1 MSRNLSVVYMGKL
14 SMDKYGRQTI
24 VPAGSDWVN
33 VVPFENYKH
42 EGDSETLRE
51 IERYW
56 LQLRGSFLLPQSGN
70 LKAEDLKPYL
80 SNIFIADK
88 IAPGLVQIKTAGPG
102 ISASLGMDPRGM
114 PLSAL
119 FWAQARG
126 PLASAVHATLDTP
139 EVTRLSLHAAT
150 NPLMPAIA
158 AKMLLLPLLNNQPEP
173 NRIFGVLTCSCSK
186 TNDRPRFEITKTQSY
201 PLDLTLNTPTIC
213 ERVTVNT
220 GRYQSTLGTPN
231 DQNHRSNPNTDR
243 NIILL
248 KSPIDKA

>member
-1 MSRNLSVVYMGKL
+1 MDKF

-24 VPAGSDWVN
+24 VPAGSDQVN
-33 VVPFENYKH
+33 VVPFKNYKR

-56 LQLRGSFLLPQSGN
+56 QQLRGSFLLPQSGN

-88 IAPGLVQIKTAGPG
+88 IAPGLVQIKTAVTG
-102 ISASLGMDPRGM
+102 ISANLGMDPWGM

-119 FWAQARG
+119 FRAQARG

-139 EVTRLSLHAAT
+139 ELTRLTLHAAT

-158 AKMLLLPLLNNQPEP
+158 AKMLLLPLLDNQSEP
-173 NRIFGVLTCSCSK
+173 NRIFGVLTCSFSK
-186 TNDRPRFEITKTQSY
+186 TSDRLRFEIAKTQSY
-201 PLDLTLNTPTIC
+201 PIDLTFNTPTTC
-213 ERVTVNT
+213 ERATVNT
-220 GRYQSTLGTPN
+220 GRYQSASGTAN

-243 NIILL
+243 NIIHF
-248 KSPIDKA
+248 KSPIDRA

>member
-1 MSRNLSVVYMGKL
+1 MDKF

-24 VPAGSDWVN
+24 VPAGSDRVN
-33 VVPFENYKH
+33 VVPFKNYKR

-56 LQLRGSFLLPQSGN
+56 QQLRGSFLLPQSGN

-88 IAPGLVQIKTAGPG
+88 IAPGLVQIKTAGTG
-102 ISASLGMDPRGM
+102 ISARLGMDLRGM

-119 FWAQARG
+119 FRAQARG
-126 PLASAVHATLDTP
+126 SLASAVHATLDTP
-139 EVTRLSLHAAT
+139 EVTRLTLHAAT

-158 AKMLLLPLLNNQPEP
+158 AKMLLLPLLDNQPEP
-173 NRIFGVLTCSCSK
+173 NRIFGVLTCSCSR
-186 TNDRPRFEITKTQSY
+186 TNDRPRFEIAKTHSY
-201 PLDLTLNTPTIC
+201 PLDLTLDTPKTC

-220 GRYQSTLGTPN
+220 GRYQSASGTPN
-231 DQNHRSNPNTDR
+231 DQQHRSNPNTDR
-243 NIILL
+243 NIIHF
-248 KSPIDKA
+248 KSPTDRA

>member
-1 MSRNLSVVYMGKL
+1 MDKF

-24 VPAGSDWVN
+24 VPAGSDRVN
-33 VVPFENYKH
+33 VVPFKNYKR

-56 LQLRGSFLLPQSGN
+56 QQLRGSFLLPQSGN

-88 IAPGLVQIKTAGPG
+88 IAPGLVQIKTAGTG
-102 ISASLGMDPRGM
+102 ISARLGMDPRGM

-119 FWAQARG
+119 FRAQARG

-139 EVTRLSLHAAT
+139 EVTRLTLHAAT

-158 AKMLLLPLLNNQPEP
+158 AKMLLLPLLDN
-173 NRIFGVLTCSCSK
+173 K
-186 TNDRPRFEITKTQSY
+186 
-201 PLDLTLNTPTIC
+201 
-213 ERVTVNT
+213 
-220 GRYQSTLGTPN
+220 
-231 DQNHRSNPNTDR
+231 
-243 NIILL
+243 
-248 KSPIDKA
+248 